1 MPWSPRGG
9 GCSQLPDSRHVHG
22 EPEVIVHVVTTLQ
35 GEGLDRE
42 LAEAAARR
50 AYRRVSQF
58 LLDGGDKYL
67 V

>member
-1 MPWSPRGG
+1 M
-9 GCSQLPDSRHVHG
+9 
-22 EPEVIVHVVTTLQ
+22 IVHVVTTLQ